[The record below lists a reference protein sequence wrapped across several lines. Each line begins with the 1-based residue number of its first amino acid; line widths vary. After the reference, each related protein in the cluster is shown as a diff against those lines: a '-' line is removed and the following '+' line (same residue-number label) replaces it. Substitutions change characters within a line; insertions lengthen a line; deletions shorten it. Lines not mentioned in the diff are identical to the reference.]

1 MKLFVKMLIAGLVIA
16 LLLPFT
22 LLKDKDGS
30 AMLSVRD
37 LNFPSVSWPKLSM
50 PDFVSSDLPGFPGR
64 TGGSDGESLNRKDVI
79 YKWTDVNGNLQFS
92 NNRPPEGVVY
102 TLKGY
107 DPNLN
112 VIQAVE
118 TQATSLEAV
127 PEFESKKKISG
138 AKDIG
143 SPYSIEK
150 IEKLFEEANNME
162 NLLNQRMENQAAE
175 IGQ

>member
-1 MKLFVKMLIAGLVIA
+1 MNLFIKLLIAILVIS

-22 LLKDKDGS
+22 FLKDKHGNP
-30 AMLSVRD
+30 MLSVRD
-37 LNFPSVSWPKLSM
+37 LNFPSVTLPELSM
-50 PDFVSSDLPGFPGR
+50 PDFLSSGMPKLPGGVK
-64 TGGSDGESLNRKDVI
+64 GSDGKDMI
-79 YKWTDVNGNLQFS
+79 YQWTDADGNVQFS
-92 NNRPPEGVVY
+92 NSQPPEGVVY

-118 TQATSLEAV
+118 TQAAGSEEV
-127 PEFESKKKISG
+127 SGSESKKKITS

-143 SPYSIEK
+143 SPYSVER
-150 IEKLFEEANNME
+150 IEKLFEDANNIE
-162 NLLNQRMENQAAE
+162 KLLNQRLNNQAAE

>member
-1 MKLFVKMLIAGLVIA
+1 MNLFIKLLIAILVIS

-22 LLKDKDGS
+22 FLKDKHGNPL
-30 AMLSVRD
+30 LSVRD
-37 LNFPSVSWPKLSM
+37 LNFLSLTMPELSM
-50 PDFVSSDLPGFPGR
+50 PDFLSSGMPKLPGGVK
-64 TGGSDGESLNRKDVI
+64 GSDGKDMI
-79 YKWTDVNGNLQFS
+79 YQWTDADGNVQFS
-92 NNRPPEGVVY
+92 NSQPPEGVVY

-118 TQATSLEAV
+118 TQAAGSEEV
-127 PEFESKKKISG
+127 SGSQSKKKITS

-143 SPYSIEK
+143 SPYSVER
-150 IEKLFEEANNME
+150 IEKLFEDANNIE
-162 NLLNQRMENQAAE
+162 KLLNQRFNNQAAE

>member
-1 MKLFVKMLIAGLVIA
+1 MNLFIKLLIAILVIS

-22 LLKDKDGS
+22 FLKDKLGNP
-30 AMLSVRD
+30 MLSVRD
-37 LNFPSVSWPKLSM
+37 LNFPSLTLPELSM
-50 PDFVSSDLPGFPGR
+50 PDFLSSGMPKLPGGVK
-64 TGGSDGESLNRKDVI
+64 GSDGKDMI
-79 YKWTDVNGNLQFS
+79 YQWTDADGNVQFS
-92 NNRPPEGVVY
+92 NSQPPEGVVY

-118 TQATSLEAV
+118 TQAAGSEEV
-127 PEFESKKKISG
+127 SGSESKKKITS

-143 SPYSIEK
+143 SPYSVER
-150 IEKLFEEANNME
+150 IEKLFEDANNIE
-162 NLLNQRMENQAAE
+162 KLLNQRFNNQAAE

>member
-1 MKLFVKMLIAGLVIA
+1 MNLFIKLLIAILVIS

-22 LLKDKDGS
+22 FLKDKHGNPI
-30 AMLSVRD
+30 LSVRN
-37 LNFPSVSWPKLSM
+37 LNFPSLTLPELSM
-50 PDFVSSDLPGFPGR
+50 PDFLSSGMPKLPGGVR
-64 TGGSDGESLNRKDVI
+64 GSDGKDMI
-79 YKWTDVNGNLQFS
+79 YQWTDADGNVQFS
-92 NNRPPEGVVY
+92 NSQPPEGVVY

-118 TQATSLEAV
+118 TQAAGSEEV
-127 PEFESKKKISG
+127 SGSESKKKITS

-143 SPYSIEK
+143 SPYSVER
-150 IEKLFEEANNME
+150 IEKLFEDANNIE
-162 NLLNQRMENQAAE
+162 KLLNQRFNNQAAE

>member
-1 MKLFVKMLIAGLVIA
+1 MFIKLLIAILVIS

-22 LLKDKDGS
+22 FLKDKHGNP
-30 AMLSVRD
+30 MLSVGD
-37 LNFPSVSWPKLSM
+37 LNFPSLTLPELSM
-50 PDFVSSDLPGFPGR
+50 PDFLSSGMPKLPEGVK
-64 TGGSDGESLNRKDVI
+64 GSDGKDMI
-79 YKWTDVNGNLQFS
+79 YQWTDADGNVQFS
-92 NNRPPEGVVY
+92 NSQPPEGVVY

-118 TQATSLEAV
+118 TQAAGSEEV
-127 PEFESKKKISG
+127 SGSESKKKITS

-143 SPYSIEK
+143 SPYSVER
-150 IEKLFEEANNME
+150 IEKLFEDANNIE
-162 NLLNQRMENQAAE
+162 KLLNQRLNNQAAE

>member
-1 MKLFVKMLIAGLVIA
+1 MNLFIKLLIAILVIS

-22 LLKDKDGS
+22 FLKDKHGNPL
-30 AMLSVRD
+30 LSVRD
-37 LNFPSVSWPKLSM
+37 LNFSSLTLPELSM
-50 PDFVSSDLPGFPGR
+50 PDFLSSGMPKIPGGIR
-64 TGGSDGESLNRKDVI
+64 GSDGKDMI
-79 YKWTDVNGNLQFS
+79 YQWTDADGNVRFS
-92 NNRPPEGVVY
+92 NSQPPEGVVY

-118 TQATSLEAV
+118 AQAADSEEV
-127 PEFESKKKISG
+127 SGSESKKKITS

-143 SPYSIEK
+143 SPYSVER
-150 IEKLFEEANNME
+150 IEKLFEDANNIE
-162 NLLNQRMENQAAE
+162 KLLNQRFNNQAAE

>member
-1 MKLFVKMLIAGLVIA
+1 MNLFIKLLIVILVIS

-22 LLKDKDGS
+22 FLKDKHGNP
-30 AMLSVRD
+30 MLSARD
-37 LNFPSVSWPKLSM
+37 LNFPSLTLPELSM
-50 PDFVSSDLPGFPGR
+50 PDFLSSGMPKLPGGVK
-64 TGGSDGESLNRKDVI
+64 GSDGKDMI
-79 YKWTDVNGNLQFS
+79 YQWTDADGNVQFS
-92 NNRPPEGVVY
+92 NSQPPEGVVY

-118 TQATSLEAV
+118 TQAAGSEEV
-127 PEFESKKKISG
+127 SGSKSKKKITS

-143 SPYSIEK
+143 SPYSVER
-150 IEKLFEEANNME
+150 IEKLFEDANNIE
-162 NLLNQRMENQAAE
+162 KLLNQRFNNQAAE

>member
-1 MKLFVKMLIAGLVIA
+1 MNLFIKLLIAILVIS

-22 LLKDKDGS
+22 FLKDKHGNPL
-30 AMLSVRD
+30 LSIRD
-37 LNFPSVSWPKLSM
+37 FNFPSLTLPELSM
-50 PDFVSSDLPGFPGR
+50 PDFLSSGMPELPGGVK
-64 TGGSDGESLNRKDVI
+64 GSDGKDMI
-79 YKWTDVNGNLQFS
+79 YQWTDADGNVQFS
-92 NNRPPEGVVY
+92 NSQPPEGVVY

-118 TQATSLEAV
+118 TQAAGSEEV
-127 PEFESKKKISG
+127 SGSESKKKITS

-143 SPYSIEK
+143 SPYSVER
-150 IEKLFEEANNME
+150 IEKLFEDANNIE
-162 NLLNQRMENQAAE
+162 KLLNQRLNNQAAE

>member
-1 MKLFVKMLIAGLVIA
+1 MNLFIKLLIAILVIS

-22 LLKDKDGS
+22 FLKDKLGNP
-30 AMLSVRD
+30 MLSVRD
-37 LNFPSVSWPKLSM
+37 LNFPSFTLPELSM
-50 PDFVSSDLPGFPGR
+50 PDFLSSGMPKLPGGVK
-64 TGGSDGESLNRKDVI
+64 GSDGKDMI
-79 YKWTDVNGNLQFS
+79 YQWTDADGNVQFS
-92 NNRPPEGVVY
+92 NSQPPEGVVY

-118 TQATSLEAV
+118 TQAAGSEEV
-127 PEFESKKKISG
+127 SGSESKKKITS

-143 SPYSIEK
+143 SPYSVER
-150 IEKLFEEANNME
+150 IEKLFEDANNIE
-162 NLLNQRMENQAAE
+162 KLLNQRLNNQAAE

>member
-1 MKLFVKMLIAGLVIA
+1 MNLFIKLLIAILVIS

-22 LLKDKDGS
+22 LLKDKHGNP
-30 AMLSVRD
+30 MLSVRD
-37 LNFPSVSWPKLSM
+37 LNFPSLTLPELSM
-50 PDFVSSDLPGFPGR
+50 PDFLSSGMPKLPGGVR
-64 TGGSDGESLNRKDVI
+64 GSDGKDMI
-79 YKWTDVNGNLQFS
+79 YQWTDADGNVQFS
-92 NNRPPEGVVY
+92 NSQPPEGVVY

-118 TQATSLEAV
+118 TQAAGSEEV
-127 PEFESKKKISG
+127 SGSESKKKITS

-143 SPYSIEK
+143 SPYSVER
-150 IEKLFEEANNME
+150 IEKLFEDANNIE
-162 NLLNQRMENQAAE
+162 KLLNQRFNNQAAE

>member
-1 MKLFVKMLIAGLVIA
+1 MNLFIKLLIAILVIS

-22 LLKDKDGS
+22 FLKDKHGNPL
-30 AMLSVRD
+30 LSVRD
-37 LNFPSVSWPKLSM
+37 LNFPSLTLPELSM
-50 PDFVSSDLPGFPGR
+50 PDFLSSGKPKIPGGVR
-64 TGGSDGESLNRKDVI
+64 GSDGKDMI
-79 YKWTDVNGNLQFS
+79 YQWTDADGNVQFS
-92 NNRPPEGVVY
+92 NSQPPEGVVY

-118 TQATSLEAV
+118 AQATGSEEV
-127 PEFESKKKISG
+127 SGSQSKKKITS

-143 SPYSIEK
+143 SPYSVER
-150 IEKLFEEANNME
+150 IEKLFEDANNIE
-162 NLLNQRMENQAAE
+162 KLLNQRFNNQAAE

>member
-1 MKLFVKMLIAGLVIA
+1 MFIKLLIAILVIS

-22 LLKDKDGS
+22 FLKDKHGNP
-30 AMLSVRD
+30 MLSVGD
-37 LNFPSVSWPKLSM
+37 LNFPSLTLPELSM
-50 PDFVSSDLPGFPGR
+50 PDFLSSGMPKLPGGVK
-64 TGGSDGESLNRKDVI
+64 GSDGKDMI
-79 YKWTDVNGNLQFS
+79 YQWTDADGNVQFS
-92 NNRPPEGVVY
+92 NSQPPEGVVY

-118 TQATSLEAV
+118 TQAAGSEEV
-127 PEFESKKKISG
+127 SGSESKKKITS

-143 SPYSIEK
+143 SPYSVER
-150 IEKLFEEANNME
+150 IEKLFEDANNIE
-162 NLLNQRMENQAAE
+162 KLLNQRLNNQAAE

>member
-1 MKLFVKMLIAGLVIA
+1 MNLFIKLLIAILVIS

-22 LLKDKDGS
+22 FLKDKHGNPL
-30 AMLSVRD
+30 LSVRD
-37 LNFPSVSWPKLSM
+37 LNFPSLTLPELSM
-50 PDFVSSDLPGFPGR
+50 PDFLSSGMPKIPGGVR
-64 TGGSDGESLNRKDVI
+64 GSDGKDMI
-79 YKWTDVNGNLQFS
+79 YQWTDADGNVQFS
-92 NNRPPEGVVY
+92 NSQPPEGVVY

-118 TQATSLEAV
+118 TQAAGSEEV
-127 PEFESKKKISG
+127 SGSESKKKITS

-143 SPYSIEK
+143 SPYSVER
-150 IEKLFEEANNME
+150 IEKLFEDANNIE
-162 NLLNQRMENQAAE
+162 KLLNQRFNNQAAE